1 MEEGKIRHPPT
12 QTPLSLGDGERLLC
26 QSMLRRSGLPT
37 MQRPRGLMTPR
48 SPVLYLV
55 LLVVTVAAIWFW
67 SSR

>member
-1 MEEGKIRHPPT
+1 
-12 QTPLSLGDGERLLC
+12 
-26 QSMLRRSGLPT
+26 
-37 MQRPRGLMTPR
+37 MTPR